1 MTEQSLTQPNRP
13 TNTIHEHAIILL
25 QSTFAPISDRFLLV
39 EDPRWRCPLFLHY
52 KASAG
57 KDSFLIQ
64 RMSGDL
70 LIPEE
75 AIFLSYLSQAVHMK
89 YSVSAGEIRTYH
101 HRFYRADVNSLP
113 EHLKADSFAID
124 GRQYR
129 WMGLLEMERDENIQS
144 KNGDI
149 VGCVKA
155 LLEK

>member
-1 MTEQSLTQPNRP
+1 MSEYPVSQTTSPAGTV
-13 TNTIHEHAIILL
+13 HEHAIILL
-25 QSTFAPISDRFLLV
+25 QNTFEQAADRFLLY